1 MMNKLYT
8 YAKIFHFPDRLEEVA
23 AGRTV
28 APIHIRL
35 KPTNR
40 CNHDCSYCC
49 YRNRN
54 LYLSE
59 LLNEKDQIPKEKMRE
74 LIADFANMG
83 VKAVTFSGGGEPL
96 CYPHIYETMQGLV
109 AAKIKI
115 ATLTNG
121 SLLSGKIAELLAL
134 NAVWCRVSIDAA
146 DAATYAAI
154 RGVKISEFERV
165 CDNLRNFSAIPGRT
179 CVLGMNFIV
188 TKENC
193 GGIYQFLALAR
204 ELGVDNVKLSGAVV
218 STKPQENTAYHAA
231 IFPIAKEQ
239 IDRAIAELTTESF
252 AIIDKLYRPEA
263 ESTIYDKDFHWCPMI
278 NFMAIV
284 AADQQVYL
292 CHDKAYTRNGCLGSL
307 IDTDFRTLW
316 FSQAAAA
323 KRKDLD
329 PGRECRHHCADILKI
344 QMLLDYYGSDPE
356 HLEFV

>member
-1 MMNKLYT
+1 MNKLYT
-8 YAKIFHFPDRLEEVA
+8 YAKIFHFPDRLEAVA
-23 AGRTV
+23 EGRTT

-59 LLNEKDQIPKEKMRE
+59 LLNERDQIPKAKMLE
-74 LIADFANMG
+74 LIGDFAAMG

-96 CYPHIYETMQGLV
+96 CYPHIYETMQGLL

-121 SLLSGKIAELLAL
+121 SLLTGKIAELLAK

-154 RGVKISEFERV
+154 RGVKVTEFDRV
-165 CDNLRNFSAIPGRT
+165 CNNLRNFSTIPGRT

-193 GGIYQFLALAR
+193 RGIYQFMALAR

-218 STKPQENTAYHAA
+218 STLPEENAAYHAA
-231 IFPIAKEQ
+231 IFPVAKGQ
-239 IDRAIAELTTESF
+239 IDRAITELTTESF
-252 AIIDKLYRPEA
+252 AIIDKLYRPES

-284 AADQQVYL
+284 AADQQVYF

-307 IDTDFRTLW
+307 VDTDFRSLW
-316 FSQAAAA
+316 FSPAAAA
-323 KRKDLD
+323 RRKSLD
-329 PGRECRHHCADILKI
+329 PSRECRHHCADILKI
-344 QMLLDYYGSDPE
+344 GMLLDYYQSDPE